1 MSYLKFLKSKRPL
14 VCAHRGAKAKFPEN
28 SLPSF
33 QEAARLNVDILETD
47 VHLTKDNELV
57 IFHDESLDRTTDKK
71 GLIRDYT
78 LEELRQI
85 DVGYN
90 FLLDGQFPFRGKN
103 LHILTLKNLF
113 EAFPSFWINIDI
125 KTNEF
130 KAAEILVR
138 LLREYNREKS
148 VIIGSFHPPVLE
160 YFRKMAPNVA
170 TAAHPGE
177 VRRFII
183 HLRTHTLTLFKPR
196 FAAFQVP
203 IKHGETT
210 IITRK
215 FIQAAHKKGIVVMV
229 WTINDEKTMNWL
241 LDLEIDGI
249 FTDDPQLMLH
259 VLEKRQEI

>member
-1 MSYLKFLKSKRPL
+1 MSYLAFLKDKRPL

-57 IFHDESLDRTTDKK
+57 VFHDESLDRTTDKK

-85 DVGYN
+85 DIGYN
-90 FLLDGQFPFRGKN
+90 FSLDDKFPFRGKN
-103 LHILTLKNLF
+103 LQILTIKNLF
-113 EAFPSFWINIDI
+113 EAFRSFWINIDI
-125 KTNEF
+125 KTNDF
-130 KAAEILVR
+130 KAAEILAN
-138 LLREYNREKS
+138 LLSECNRDKS

-160 YFRKMAPNVA
+160 HFRKIAPNVA
-170 TAAHPGE
+170 TAAHAGE

-183 HLRTHTLTLFKPR
+183 HLRTHTLAFFKPR

-215 FIQAAHKKGIVVMV
+215 FIQAAHKKGIAVMV
-229 WTINDEKTMNWL
+229 WTINDEETMNWL

-249 FTDDPQLMLH
+249 FTDDPQLMLD
-259 VLEKRQEI
+259 VLEKRRNI